1 MLDFPKALRRPEAFL
16 AGRGG
21 GLRMRSGDTSMLVAA
36 FSIIDRTPDMA
47 ATVCHLRD
55 LLQVAH
61 VVYHSSKYGASP
73 SVDPYIRLTYPAE
86 WIKRYLEMNY
96 VDVDPVLRE
105 GFHRSLPFDWSEIKI
120 TTAAE
125 QALMMDA
132 MAHGVGP
139 MGMSI
144 PVLSKQGHR
153 GLISLSDSRPFQ
165 AWEEFRSAHLSDL
178 IGIANRLHGRVV
190 RELFGE
196 ERPNVTPRE
205 LECLRL
211 TAEGKDTTDIA
222 IILDI
227 SPHTARDH
235 LKSARFKLDCATS
248 AQAISKAMTLGLLVL

>member
-1 MLDFPKALRRPEAFL
+1 MSS
-16 AGRGG
+16 GG
-21 GLRMRSGDTSMLVAA
+21 NNSSMLVKA
-36 FSIIDRTPDMA
+36 FAIIAQTPDMTK
-47 ATVCHLRD
+47 TVCELRD
-55 LLQVAH
+55 ALGVDH

-73 SVDPYIRLTYPAE
+73 SVDPYIRLTYPAA
-86 WIKRYLEMNY
+86 WIKRYLEKNY

-105 GFHRSLPFDWSEIKI
+105 GFHRSLPFDWSELKI
-120 TTAAE
+120 ETAAE

-132 MAHGVGP
+132 VAHGVGP
-139 MGMSI
+139 QGMSI
-144 PVLSKQGHR
+144 PVLSKHGHR
-153 GLISLSDSRPFQ
+153 GLVSLSDSRPHDR
-165 AWEEFRSAHLSDL
+165 WEEFRSQNLSDL

-211 TAEGKDTTDIA
+211 TAEGKDWMDIA
-222 IILDI
+222 LILDI

-235 LKSARFKLDCATS
+235 LKSARFKLDCASS